1 MFECICN
8 HLKYGFNKGNIR
20 SAITIF
26 RQRTGEEHDF
36 RIWNSQFISYAGYKI
51 DMFNM
56 YFDSSNQDKS
66 NSTIFFMDIL
76 YLSIKF
82 LFLIFSKNRKHFN

>member
-26 RQRTGEEHDF
+26 RQKAGEGHDF
-36 RIWNSQFISYAGYKI
+36 RVWNSQFISYAGYKI
-51 DMFNM
+51 DDNTVVGDKNQIEFILTAVIGNSFLNNLCLIWEKVIFNVH
-56 YFDSSNQDKS
+56 S
-66 NSTIFFMDIL
+66 
-76 YLSIKF
+76 
-82 LFLIFSKNRKHFN
+82 

>member
-26 RQRTGEEHDF
+26 RQKAGEGHDF
-36 RIWNSQFISYAGYKI
+36 RVWNSQFISYAGYKI
-51 DMFNM
+51 DDNTVVG
-56 YFDSSNQDKS
+56 DKNQIEFTEVMINKY
-66 NSTIFFMDIL
+66 IYI
-76 YLSIKF
+76 YEKKIKIIIKQ
-82 LFLIFSKNRKHFN
+82 LNK